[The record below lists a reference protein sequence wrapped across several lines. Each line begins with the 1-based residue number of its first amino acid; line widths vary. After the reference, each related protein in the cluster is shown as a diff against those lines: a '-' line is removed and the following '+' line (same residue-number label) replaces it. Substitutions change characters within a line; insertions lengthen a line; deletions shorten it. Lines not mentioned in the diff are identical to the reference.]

1 MESHVTNLYKLC
13 RVCGGKVITKYGFI
27 NAKTCNDYADLLTV
41 GILPLRFKGSL
52 KPWFCSKKFTFK
64 VTRIKEILSI

>member
-52 KPWFCSKKFTFK
+52 KP
-64 VTRIKEILSI
+64 